1 MGTHLIGYYM
11 VTVAT
16 VLLLEDHALSFGTK
30 RLQVARLIGEERYT
44 KCFQLLTDVLGDK
57 NGRVL
62 IKNRFAKRTNEQ
74 CDEIAITPPI
84 QEGGFT

>member
-1 MGTHLIGYYM
+1 M
-11 VTVAT
+11 VTVAAG
-16 VLLLEDHALSFGTK
+16 LLLQDHALSFGTK
-30 RLQVARLIGEERYT
+30 TPTSNTVNGEERYT

-62 IKNRFAKRTNEQ
+62 IKNHFAKRTNEQ

>member
-1 MGTHLIGYYM
+1 M
-11 VTVAT
+11 VTVAAG
-16 VLLLEDHALSFGTK
+16 LLLQDHALSFGTK
-30 RLQVARLIGEERYT
+30 TRLIGEERYT

-62 IKNRFAKRTNEQ
+62 IKNHFAKRTNEQ